1 MKINKGGPPS
11 VGPPL
16 NPHLT
21 SFKATRLVCP
31 EGALARPCT
40 ILVLFD
46 HPPLLLL
53 EILKQLFDPPP
64 LLLLFLLSY
73 VLEEMLAY
81 RL

>member
-1 MKINKGGPPS
+1 
-11 VGPPL
+11 
-16 NPHLT
+16 
-21 SFKATRLVCP
+21 
-31 EGALARPCT
+31 
-40 ILVLFD
+40 LFD